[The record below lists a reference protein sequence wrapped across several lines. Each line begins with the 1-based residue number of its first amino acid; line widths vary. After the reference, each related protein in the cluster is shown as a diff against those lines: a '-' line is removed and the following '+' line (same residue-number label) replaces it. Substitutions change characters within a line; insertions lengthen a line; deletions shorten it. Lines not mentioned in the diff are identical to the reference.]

1 MKLSTAYLFLSG
13 VASGL
18 SIAAIVAQIPA
29 AMSAVLFIASAIAAV
44 CTGALGVRE
53 LYKESNQ

>member
-44 CTGALGVRE
+44 CTGALGVSE
-53 LYKESNQ
+53 LDKESNQ